1 MNSYEI
7 LKQAIDKVGAKK
19 VAMDMKVSSPL
30 VYKWCQDP
38 SRETGDDSSGA
49 RNPLDRTLALFR
61 STDDLSIV
69 NWLCNR
75 ADGYYVANLDAKAK
89 FQEGSVHHTQTMIQ
103 EFSDLLRVIA
113 ESFANDGVIDS
124 KEAKHI
130 RREWQKLKSYGEEF
144 VTACENGVFSER
156 EDCDD

>member
-1 MNSYEI
+1 MNSFEI

-30 VYKWCQDP
+30 VYKWCQTP
-38 SRETGDDSSGA
+38 SQEAGDDLSGA
-49 RNPLDRTLALFR
+49 RNPLDRTLELFR

-75 ADGYYVANLDAKAK
+75 ADGYYVANLDAKVK
-89 FQEGSVHHTQTMIQ
+89 FREGSVHHTQTMIG
-103 EFSDLLRVIA
+103 EFSDLLKVIS
-113 ESFANDGVIDS
+113 ESFANDGIIDK
-124 KEAKHI
+124 KEAKKI

-156 EDCDD
+156 EDC